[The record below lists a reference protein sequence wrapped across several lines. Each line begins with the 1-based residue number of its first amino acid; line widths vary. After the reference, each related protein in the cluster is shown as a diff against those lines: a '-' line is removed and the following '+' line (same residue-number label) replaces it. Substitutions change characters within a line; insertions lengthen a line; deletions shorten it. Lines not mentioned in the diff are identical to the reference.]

1 MVKRRNLLG
10 AALLA
15 STGASASTS
24 ASTRAHAK
32 QRVDL
37 IAQHPLDIARPAET
51 LGLAW
56 SEVARALPGAL
67 LQQLIV
73 RNAAGQSLPYQVS
86 NLDPLARDPQGLGLN
101 YGELLFQHDFAAG
114 ERSARFT
121 VEKSAAVS
129 PPFETKVF
137 ARYVPERLDDF
148 AWENDKI
155 AHRSYGSALAAAA
168 PPGSNK
174 EVLVTSGIDVWF
186 KRVAYPI
193 IDRWYNKGHEHYH
206 RDEGEGLDM
215 YSVGRTCGAGGTG
228 IWDGHALHSSH
239 NYTRW
244 KVIANGPIRAIF
256 ELGYD
261 AWDAGGTPVSET
273 KRFTVDAGRYFH
285 QIDSR
290 LAFSGGPQRL
300 RMAVGLNKSPAYKER
315 GPRIAT
321 QQLPTQ
327 GGLTQWVSQSGGD
340 FGTALLLPHADEV
353 SYAEDAANSLI
364 TTPLAAGQVLRY
376 YVGALWS
383 RAAEV
388 KTEAAWRELVA
399 VEAQRRRSPVLETV
413 VRD

>member
-1 MVKRRNLLG
+1 MVTRRNLLG
-10 AALLA
+10 AAALA
-15 STGASASTS
+15 STC
-24 ASTRAHAK
+24 TRALAN
-32 QRVDL
+32 QNLVL

-51 LGLAW
+51 LSIAW

-73 RNAAGQSLPYQVS
+73 RNAAGQALPYQVT
-86 NLDPLARDPQGLGLN
+86 NLDPLARDPQGQGLN

-114 ERSARFT
+114 EQTARFT
-121 VEKSAAVS
+121 VEKSVAVI

-186 KRVAYPI
+186 KSVAYPI

-228 IWDGHALHSSH
+228 IWDGSSLHSSR

-256 ELGYD
+256 ELGYN

-285 QIDSR
+285 QIDST
-290 LAFSGGPQRL
+290 LAFSGGQQRL
-300 RMAVGLNKSPAYKER
+300 RVAVGLNKSPAYQER
-315 GPRIAT
+315 SPKVAT
-321 QQLPTQ
+321 QQLPAQ
-327 GGLTQWVSQSGGD
+327 GGLLQWVSQSGGD
-340 FGTALLLPHADEV
+340 FGTALLLPQAGEV
-353 SYAEDAANSLI
+353 NYAEDAANSLI
-364 TTPLAAGQVLRY
+364 TTPLVAGQVLRY

-388 KTEAAWRELVA
+388 KTEAAWSEYVTA
-399 VEAQRRRSPVLETV
+399 EAQRRRAPVLVTV
-413 VRD
+413 VRE

>member
-1 MVKRRNLLG
+1 MLNRRHLLG

-15 STGASASTS
+15 STC
-24 ASTRAHAK
+24 TRAHAN
-32 QRVDL
+32 QRL
-37 IAQHPLDIARPAET
+37 TLSAQHPLDIARPAET
-51 LGLAW
+51 LAIAW

-73 RNAAGQSLPYQVS
+73 RNAAGQSLPYQVT
-86 NLDPLARDPQGLGLN
+86 NIDPQGLAN
-101 YGELLFQHDFAAG
+101 PTYGELLFQHDFAAG
-114 ERSARFT
+114 EHAARFT
-121 VEKSAAVS
+121 IEKSASVI

-155 AHRSYGSALAAAA
+155 AHRTYGAALAAPA
-168 PPGSNK
+168 PPGSGNK
-174 EVLVTSGIDVWF
+174 EVLVTSGVDVWF
-186 KRVAYPI
+186 KRVTYPV

-228 IWDGHALHSSH
+228 IWDGRALHSSR

-261 AWDAGGTPVSET
+261 GWDAGGIPVSET

-285 QIDSR
+285 QIDST
-290 LAFSGGPQRL
+290 LAFSGGQRL
-300 RMAVGLNKSPAYKER
+300 RLAVGLNKTPAYKER
-315 GPRIAT
+315 GPKVAT
-321 QQLPTQ
+321 QQLPAQ
-327 GGLTQWVSQSGGD
+327 AGLTQWVSQSGGD

-364 TTPLAAGQVLRY
+364 TTPLASGQVLRY
-376 YVGALWS
+376 YVGAMWS

-388 KTEAAWRELVA
+388 KTEVAWREFVA
-399 VEAQRRRSPVLETV
+399 AEAQRRRAPVLMTV
-413 VRD
+413 VGD